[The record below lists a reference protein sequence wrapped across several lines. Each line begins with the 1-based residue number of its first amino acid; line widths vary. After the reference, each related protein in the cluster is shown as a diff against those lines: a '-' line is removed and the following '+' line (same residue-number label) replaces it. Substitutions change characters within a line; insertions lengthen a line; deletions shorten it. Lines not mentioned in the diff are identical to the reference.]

1 MLLPSQLCAHTNYY
15 WIEARIIIFHIK
27 SELDSVSDRIM
38 MMFRVCGFKQVPTDL
53 RCSLQEATGRVI
65 QGMVSRGPGQARAGL
80 WWAGGSVDAVLVT
93 TALLL
98 SQHARLPVVTVWDAG
113 QILTWCWPLLRLRG
127 MPICPRTKQHDVVS
141 SINVQSIRPWEMRLL
156 LVGLQGCW
164 LLGCRRTLGCLESG
178 LGAAGTGGL
187 NINIGQPRQCWLH

>member
-15 WIEARIIIFHIK
+15 WSWNFNFPYQKWTSLI
-27 SELDSVSDRIM
+27 VSDRIM
-38 MMFRVCGFKQVPTDL
+38 MMFRVCGLSKFQLTSAAAYKRP
-53 RCSLQEATGRVI
+53 ERVI
-65 QGMVSRGPGQARAGL
+65 QGIVSGGPGQARAEL

>member
-1 MLLPSQLCAHTNYY
+1 MNLIVYLIASWWCLESVVLSKFQLTSAAAYKRPEDE
-15 WIEARIIIFHIK
+15 W
-27 SELDSVSDRIM
+27 
-38 MMFRVCGFKQVPTDL
+38 FKAS
-53 RCSLQEATGRVI
+53 SLGAPGR
-65 QGMVSRGPGQARAGL
+65 PGLGCDGL
-80 WWAGGSVDAVLVT
+80 GAVLMT